1 MTLRTLTEIE
11 KKRLELLTA
20 ASIDVTLIQPTTT
33 GLNKSILDATAPVRN
48 FLLGHELHDY
58 STQGLGATE
67 HGVAIEAILLLEDAE
82 IISRASLYRPKTK
95 NGDPRIWFS
104 KLPHYSKPD
113 DMIALATNDSK
124 IYAINLTSVAIE
136 SVLKGQHTGPLRM
149 LIDEM
154 RKDASFVAQE
164 LLAKLKAIATAGL
177 VPSVMD
183 QRADTAIGRT
193 LETALGIAINS
204 RREPDYNGI
213 ELKSYRRA
221 VKKSRENRKNLFA
234 KVPNW
239 KESKFK
245 SSREILDAFGYTRND
260 DFKLYCTLS
269 TQNTN
274 SQGLTFRIDE
284 KSGHLNEYS
293 SNAEIGVFATWVLKD
308 LRKLLAKKHN
318 ETFWVG
324 ALVETIDGRDHF
336 DFRDVIHTR
345 KPILSQ
351 FDILLEQGEITMD
364 HLIKRNAKGKV
375 SEKGPLF
382 KIKTS
387 ALGMLFPPNQTYQLH
402 ER

>member
-1 MTLRTLTEIE
+1 MALRVLSELE

-20 ASIDVTLIQPTTT
+20 ASVDVTLIQPTAT
-33 GLNKSILDATAPVRN
+33 GLKKSILDATAPVRN
-48 FLLGHELHDY
+48 FLLGHDLHDY

-67 HGVAIEAILLLEDAE
+67 HGVAIEAVLLSEDAE
-82 IISRASLYRPKTK
+82 VISRASLYRPKTK
-95 NGDPRIWFS
+95 SGDPRIWFS
-104 KLPHYSKPD
+104 KLPNYSQPD
-113 DMIALATNDSK
+113 DIIALATNEGR

-136 SVLKGQHTGPLRM
+136 TVLEGQHTGPLPM
-149 LIDEM
+149 LMDEM
-154 RKDASFVAQE
+154 RKDASTVALE
-164 LLAKLKAIATAGL
+164 LLAKLRAIAAAGL

-204 RREPDYNGI
+204 RREPDYKGI

-221 VKKSRENRKNLFA
+221 ARKSRENRKTLFA
-234 KVPNW
+234 RVPNW
-239 KESKFK
+239 TESKFK
-245 SSREILDAFGYTRND
+245 SSREILDAFGYSRGD

-274 SQGLTFRIDE
+274 SQGLTFRMDE
-284 KSGHLNEYS
+284 KDGHLNEYS
-293 SNAEIGVFATWVLKD
+293 SNADIGAFATWVLAD
-308 LRKLLAKKHN
+308 LRKSLAEKHN

-324 ALVETIDGRDHF
+324 AQVETIDGHDHF

-364 HLIKRNAKGKV
+364 HLIKRNARGRV

-382 KIKTS
+382 KINAS
-387 ALGMLFPPNQTYQLH
+387 ALGMLFPPNQTYNLH
-402 ER
+402 Y